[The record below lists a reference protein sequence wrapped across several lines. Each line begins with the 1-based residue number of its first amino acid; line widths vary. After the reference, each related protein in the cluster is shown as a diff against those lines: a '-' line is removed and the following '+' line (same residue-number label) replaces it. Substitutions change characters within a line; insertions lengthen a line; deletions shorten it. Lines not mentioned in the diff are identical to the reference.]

1 MKKSVGLI
9 VKNRKAHFDYFIE
22 EEFLA
27 GIQLLGSEVKSIRGG
42 DIQINDSFIEVR
54 EGECFLINSHIKCP
68 GSGGFFSHEVTRH
81 RKLLLRKTEI
91 RKLHKQVT
99 QKGFTC
105 VPLEVIWVNHKVKVR
120 LGVVRGKKYYDKR
133 QSIRDRDFHRSIE
146 LEVSSK
152 LNYM

>member
-91 RKLHKQVT
+91 KKLHKQVT

-105 VPLEVIWVNHKVKVR
+105 VPLEVIWVNHKVKVK

-146 LEVSSK
+146 
-152 LNYM
+152 

>member
-105 VPLEVIWVNHKVKVR
+105 VPLEVIWVNHKVKVK